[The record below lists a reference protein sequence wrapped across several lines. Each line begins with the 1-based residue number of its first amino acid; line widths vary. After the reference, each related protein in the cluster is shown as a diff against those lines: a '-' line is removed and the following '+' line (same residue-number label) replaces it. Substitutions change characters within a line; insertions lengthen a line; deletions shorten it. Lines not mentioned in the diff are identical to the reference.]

1 MNNKTRKQ
9 NKKSKHR
16 IFISKQKVK
25 GRNEKKINGK
35 RKTKRT
41 NKVRKRKLLYGG
53 SPYKLERGQYIMVD
67 GTFELDNITPNILTT
82 EYTIKYFDGAMMAFK
97 NLNMTSNV
105 GEMYGCYC
113 PPHKGHFEN
122 IKEACEKL
130 DLKVL
135 FLHTNNRNDVSRSRH
150 GIPADFSVKQLCI
163 FAKYLYDT
171 LDLITFI
178 SSDGSNATP
187 WEITS
192 DLDNFYNISGTEYD
206 GKESYEKALEYKT
219 KEEKGDPLKNV
230 FPRVFKNFER
240 STPEKKQTKMKN
252 IVFLRNKNDGLSATK
267 FTECLIS
274 IKDVMETDI
283 PDKKTLY
290 EKCYNFLP
298 DFYTETMKYD
308 YINDT
313 MEYKDF
319 FR

>member
-16 IFISKQKVK
+16 IFISKQ
-25 GRNEKKINGK
+25 NINNKNDK
-35 RKTKRT
+35 RKTKKIRKT
-41 NKVRKRKLLYGG
+41 NKLKKRKLLYGG
-53 SPYKLERGQYIMVD
+53 SPYKLNRGQYIMVD
-67 GTFELDNITPNILTT
+67 GTFDLNNIDSNILTT
-82 EYTIKYFDGAMMAFK
+82 EITIKYFDGAMTAFK
-97 NLNMTSNV
+97 ELNMTSNV

-122 IKEACEKL
+122 IKEACERL

-135 FLHTNNRNDVSRSRH
+135 FLHTNNRNDASKSRH

-178 SSDGSNATP
+178 SSEGTNATP
-187 WEITS
+187 WEITNNV
-192 DLDNFYNISGTEYD
+192 DNFYNISGIEYD
-206 GKESYEKALEYKT
+206 DKESYEKALEYKN
-219 KEEKGDPLKNV
+219 KEEESDPLKRV

-240 STPEKKQTKMKN
+240 STLEKKQTKMKN
-252 IVFLRNKNDGLSATK
+252 VVFLRNKNDGLSATK
-267 FTECLIS
+267 FTQCLLS
-274 IKDVMETDI
+274 IKDAMENNI
-283 PDKKTLY
+283 QDKKSLY

-298 DFYTETMKYD
+298 DFYIETMKYD
-308 YINDT
+308 YINET